1 MRELHGFGRFALDIS
16 GYRLYADGV
25 PVLLGSTD
33 IRLLVA
39 LVEKAGSIVSKGD
52 LVSRV
57 WGRTAVT
64 DNALY
69 VHINALRRVIG
80 DECIVN
86 KQGHGYRFAARI
98 QRMRKALPS
107 RREKRQP
114 GNFGSAWSGAGVEGA
129 RLIGRRKQL
138 RVAAKLLERRRLLTL
153 TGPGGVGKTKFAL
166 HAARRNATQFPDGV
180 WLVELASLKDTHL
193 LFETAAAVLGIEIG
207 DNAKQLDTLARH
219 LARRTLLIVLD
230 NCEHVIGAAVA
241 LCESILRTAPGVKIL
256 ATSRQAL
263 CCLGEQVFEI
273 PPLALPRDDAKSA
286 EVIRGTAAVELF
298 VQRALSADANFHM
311 ADEDAPIVAS
321 ICRHVDGLP
330 LAIEIAAGWVGALGL
345 ETLDAKLGGSI
356 RAWLRASASAP
367 LRHSTLHATLGWS
380 YDLLSAAEKKVLHR
394 LAVFAGSFNLQAAEA
409 VAGDDEIPSAQILE
423 HLATLIRK
431 SMISVVPGSNIQR
444 HRLLETT
451 RAFMVE
457 VLASSPDCEA
467 TRRRHAHYVLHTLET
482 AMAEWETT
490 RDSVWLARYGPLID
504 DLRSA
509 LDWLM
514 NVDSDLAVALAGG
527 SWPLWRELSLRVEGE
542 RRLRAAAACLHAG
555 TPPVLEAELRRGLGE
570 LWVNT
575 AALAAAEAQLDR
587 AGALYRALGDLP
599 RLGGALTVQ
608 AFAFLLLD
616 RMAEAEKAIEEALRL
631 LEPGQHPR
639 MLATAYSAQMC
650 VEAGLGHPAAA
661 LSAGEESLSLC
672 QAAGIDRIALTVAT
686 NLVEIA
692 LNSGDIDGAISAA
705 GSLAARLQDSPHSYL
720 RAHVLGALA
729 SAFTAQEKLHEALL
743 SAREAA
749 PLLRDEG
756 ALFWLFDHLALR
768 CGLAGRI
775 TDAALLAGYA
785 DNIYRNN
792 DQSRWPM
799 AQRAVERLRLL
810 LHNTLPDD
818 ESIRL
823 REIGAALSEDQ
834 AMTLALRA

>member
-1 MRELHGFGRFALDIS
+1 MRELHSFGRFALDTS
-16 GYRLYADGV
+16 ERRLYADGV

-39 LVEKAGSIVSKGD
+39 LVEKAGSIIPKYD

-86 KQGHGYRFAARI
+86 KQGHGYRFTAQI
-98 QRMRKALPS
+98 QRTQMAHPARPDK
-107 RREKRQP
+107 RRPR
-114 GNFGSAWSGAGVEGA
+114 NFGSAWSGDGVEGA

-166 HAARRNATQFPDGV
+166 HAASRSATQFPDGV
-180 WLVELASLKDTHL
+180 WLVELANLKDTDL
-193 LFETAAAVLGIEIG
+193 LFEAAAAVLGIEIG
-207 DNAKQLDTLARH
+207 DNAKPLDTLARH

-230 NCEHVIGAAVA
+230 NCEHVIGAAVT
-241 LCESILRTAPGVKIL
+241 LCESILRAAPGVKIL

-263 CCLGEQVFEI
+263 CCSGEQVFEL
-273 PPLALPRDDAKSA
+273 PPLALPRDDATRPEA
-286 EVIRGTAAVELF
+286 IRETAAVELF
-298 VQRALSADANFHM
+298 VERAASADAHFDM
-311 ADEDAPIVAS
+311 TDKDTPIVAS

-330 LAIEIAAGWVGALGL
+330 LAIEIAAGWVGVLGL

-356 RAWLRASASAP
+356 RSWLRARTSAP
-367 LRHSTLHATLGWS
+367 LRHSTLHATLEWS
-380 YDLLSAAEKKVLHR
+380 HDLLSAAEKKVLRR

-409 VAGDDEIPSAQILE
+409 VAGDDDIPSGQILE
-423 HLATLIRK
+423 HFATLIRK
-431 SMISVVPGSNIQR
+431 SMISVVPGSNAQR

-451 RAFMVE
+451 RAFMGE
-457 VLASSPDCEA
+457 ILASSDDCEA
-467 TRRRHAHYVLHTLET
+467 TRRRHARYVLHSLES

-490 RDSVWLARYGPLID
+490 RDAVWLDRYGPLID

-509 LDWLM
+509 LDWSM
-514 NVDSDLAVALAGG
+514 DADSDLAVALAGA

-542 RRLRAAAACLHAG
+542 RRLNAAAACLHAG
-555 TPPVLEAELRRGLGE
+555 TPPEQEAELRRGLGE

-575 AALAAAEAQLDR
+575 AAVIAAEAQLDR

-608 AFAFLLLD
+608 AFAFLLLG
-616 RMAEAEKAIEEALRL
+616 RFEEAEKAIAEALRL
-631 LEPGQHPR
+631 LGPLQRTR
-639 MLATAYSAQMC
+639 MLATAYAAQMC
-650 VEAGLGHPAAA
+650 LESSLGRSATARA
-661 LSAGEESLSLC
+661 AGEEALSLC
-672 QAAGIDRIALTVAT
+672 EASGIDRVALTVAT
-686 NLVEIA
+686 NLVQIA

-705 GSLAARLQDSPHSYL
+705 GDLTVRLQETPHSYL
-720 RAHVLGALA
+720 RAHVLGLLA
-729 SAFTAQEKLHEALL
+729 SAFTAQGNLHEALL
-743 SAREAA
+743 TAREAA
-749 PLLRDEG
+749 PLLRDEA
-756 ALFWLFDHLALR
+756 ALFWLFDHFALR

-785 DNIYRNN
+785 DAVYRNN
-792 DQSRWPM
+792 DHSRLPM
-799 AQRAVERLRLL
+799 ALRAVQRLRLL
-810 LHNTLPDD
+810 LRDALPDD
-818 ESIRL
+818 ENTRL
-823 REIGAALSEDQ
+823 RKTGAALSEDQ

>member
-1 MRELHGFGRFALDIS
+1 MRELYSFGRFALDPS
-16 GYRLYADGV
+16 KRRLYADGV

-39 LVEKAGSIVSKGD
+39 LVEKAGSIVSKRD

-57 WGRTAVT
+57 GGRTAVT

-69 VHINALRRVIG
+69 VHVNALRRVIG
-80 DECIVN
+80 DECIFN
-86 KQGHGYRFAARI
+86 KQGQGYRFTAQI
-98 QRMRKALPS
+98 QRTQKALPT
-107 RREKRQP
+107 RPDERHP
-114 GNFGSAWSGAGVEGA
+114 GNLGSAWSGAVVEGA
-129 RLIGRRKQL
+129 RLIGRRDQL
-138 RVAAKLLERRRLLTL
+138 RVAAKLLARRRLLTL

-166 HAARRNATQFPDGV
+166 HAAHRSATQFPDGV
-180 WLVELASLKDTHL
+180 WLVELASLKDADP
-193 LFETAAAVLGIEIG
+193 LFEATAAVLGIEIG
-207 DNAKQLDTLARH
+207 DNARPLDTLARH

-230 NCEHVIGAAVA
+230 NCEHVIGAAVT
-241 LCESILRTAPGVKIL
+241 LCESILRAAPGVKIL

-263 CCLGEQVFEI
+263 CCSGEQVFEM
-273 PPLALPRDDAKSA
+273 PPLALPRDDAKRPEA
-286 EVIRGTAAVELF
+286 IRETAAVELF
-298 VQRALSADANFHM
+298 VERAASADANFQM
-311 ADEDAPIVAS
+311 TDKDAPIVAS

-356 RAWLRASASAP
+356 RSWLRARTSAP
-367 LRHSTLHATLGWS
+367 LRHSTLHATLEW
-380 YDLLSAAEKKVLHR
+380 KVLRR
-394 LAVFAGSFNLQAAEA
+394 LAVFAGGFNLQAAEA
-409 VAGDDEIPSAQILE
+409 VAGDDDIPSGQILE
-423 HLATLIRK
+423 HFATLIRK
-431 SMISVVPGSNIQR
+431 SMISVVPGSNAQR

-451 RAFMVE
+451 RAFMAE
-457 VLASSPDCEA
+457 ILASSDDCEA
-467 TRRRHAHYVLHTLET
+467 TRRRHAHYVLHTLES

-490 RDSVWLARYGPLID
+490 RDAVWLDRYGPLID

-509 LDWLM
+509 LDWSM
-514 NVDSDLAVALAGG
+514 NMDRDLAVALAGA

-542 RRLRAAAACLHAG
+542 RRLSAAAERLHVG
-555 TPPVLEAELRRGLGE
+555 TPPEQEAELRRGLGE

-575 AALAAAEAQLDR
+575 AAVIAAEAQLDR
-587 AGALYRALGDLP
+587 AGVLYRALGDLP

-616 RMAEAEKAIEEALRL
+616 RFGEAEKAIVEALRL
-631 LEPGQHPR
+631 LEPAQNPR

-650 VEAGLGHPAAA
+650 VESRLGRSAAA
-661 LSAGEESLSLC
+661 RAAGEEALSLC
-672 QAAGIDRIALTVAT
+672 EAAGIDRIALTVAT

-705 GSLAARLQDSPHSYL
+705 GGLAVRLQETPHSYL

-729 SAFTAQEKLHEALL
+729 GAFTAQGNLHEALL

-749 PLLRDEG
+749 ALLRDQG
-756 ALFWLFDHLALR
+756 ALFWLFDHFALR

-785 DNIYRNN
+785 DTVYRNKN
-792 DQSRWPM
+792 HSRSPM
-799 AQRAVERLRLL
+799 ALRAVERLRLL
-810 LHNTLPDD
+810 LHEALPDD

-823 REIGAALSEDQ
+823 RKNGAALSEDQ

>member
-1 MRELHGFGRFALDIS
+1 
-16 GYRLYADGV
+16 
-25 PVLLGSTD
+25 
-33 IRLLVA
+33 
-39 LVEKAGSIVSKGD
+39 
-52 LVSRV
+52 
-57 WGRTAVT
+57 
-64 DNALY
+64 
-69 VHINALRRVIG
+69 
-80 DECIVN
+80 
-86 KQGHGYRFAARI
+86 
-98 QRMRKALPS
+98 
-107 RREKRQP
+107 
-114 GNFGSAWSGAGVEGA
+114 
-129 RLIGRRKQL
+129 
-138 RVAAKLLERRRLLTL
+138 L

-166 HAARRNATQFPDGV
+166 HAARRSATQFPDGV
-180 WLVELASLKDTHL
+180 WLVELASLKDSHM
-193 LFETAAAVLGIEIG
+193 LFEATAAVLGIEIG
-207 DNAKQLDTLARH
+207 DNAKPLDILARH

-230 NCEHVIGAAVA
+230 NCEHVIGAAVTF
-241 LCESILRTAPGVKIL
+241 CESILRAAPGVKIL

-263 CCLGEQVFEI
+263 CCSGEQVFEM
-273 PPLALPRDDAKSA
+273 PPLSLPPDDAKRPEA
-286 EVIRGTAAVELF
+286 IRETAAVELF
-298 VQRALSADANFHM
+298 VERATSADANFQM
-311 ADEDAPIVAS
+311 ADEDAPVVAR

-356 RAWLRASASAP
+356 RSWLRARRSAP
-367 LRHSTLHATLGWS
+367 LRHSTLHATLEWS
-380 YDLLSAAEKKVLHR
+380 YDLLSAAEKKVLLR

-409 VAGDDEIPSAQILE
+409 VAGDDDIPSGQILE
-423 HLATLIRK
+423 HFATLIRK
-431 SMISVVPGSNIQR
+431 SMISVVPGSNAQR

-451 RAFMVE
+451 RAFMAE
-457 VLASSPDCEA
+457 ILASSDDCEA
-467 TRRRHAHYVLHTLET
+467 TRRRHACYVLRILES

-490 RDSVWLARYGPLID
+490 RDSVWLDRYGPLID

-509 LDWLM
+509 LDWSM
-514 NVDSDLAVALAGG
+514 NRDSDLAVALAGA

-542 RRLRAAAACLHAG
+542 RRLNAAAACLRAG
-555 TPPVLEAELRRGLGE
+555 TPPAMEAELRRGLGE

-575 AALAAAEAQLDR
+575 AALTAAEAQLDR
-587 AGALYRALGDLP
+587 AAALYRALGDFP

-616 RMAEAEKAIEEALRL
+616 RLAESEKAIMEALRL
-631 LEPGQHPR
+631 LEPAQHPR

-650 VEAGLGHPAAA
+650 VEAGLGRSEAAR
-661 LSAGEESLSLC
+661 SAGEEALSLC
-672 QAAGIDRIALTVAT
+672 EAAGIDRIALTVAT

-705 GSLAARLQDSPHSYL
+705 GSLAARLQDTPHSYL

-729 SAFTAQEKLHEALL
+729 SAYTAQGNLHEALL
-743 SAREAA
+743 IAREAA

-756 ALFWLFDHLALR
+756 ALFWLFDHFALR

-792 DQSRWPM
+792 EQSRWPM

-810 LHNTLPDD
+810 LHNALPDD
-818 ESIRL
+818 ENIRL
-823 REIGAALSEDQ
+823 RKIGAAHSEDQ